1 MGEQRK
7 FVAPGPG
14 VWMLD
19 VTHCQRPRSRWLN
32 ELMEQSYAAGFR
44 EGFARYG
51 ALLDTIEYRA
61 IEGFPYIAVRPL
73 GAPPDAKGTPPKLI
87 FSLLLRLHPALRKR
101 RARAE
106 QVLIEKPWREDR
118 RAFVEEVLPR
128 FEERLGA
135 LGREPIEAFD
145 DAGLVAH
152 LARLLTLLKEAMH
165 DHFYRASSA
174 MLPVGDFIVHARD
187 WTGCAA
193 PEAIE
198 LLRGSSPESVSA
210 VTDVDRVATSLR
222 GDPSLLGDVEGGD
235 DAAAILARLRS
246 APAPVGPAV
255 EAWLARHGDRLV
267 GGHDLTD
274 RRAIEV
280 PATLIATLRAR
291 LAGQSPRAVADP
303 SKLRE
308 RVPAAHR
315 AEFDALL
322 EEARSVYGLRD
333 ARMAID
339 WWSLGLARRA
349 FIEAGKRLV
358 ERGAIR
364 ALDHVFELSSGELE
378 SLLLG
383 RPAVGAGELAERAAW
398 RAEGSVTAA
407 PQFIGGTPG
416 KPPPSEWIPG
426 AAGRI
431 ARAFD
436 VYIGMLN
443 EDAST
448 DPRSL
453 QGVGAS
459 PGKYT
464 GTARIVRTATDFDR
478 VRPGDVLIAPITSP
492 TYNVVLPLLGAI
504 VTDRGGLLSHPAII
518 SREYGIP
525 AVVGARGATSEI
537 REGSRVEVDGG
548 SGLVRVLA

>member
-32 ELMEQSYAAGFR
+32 DLFEDCYTSGFR

-73 GAPPDAKGTPPKLI
+73 GAPPSAKGTPPKFI
-87 FSLLLRLHPALRKR
+87 FSLLLRLHPALRRR

-106 QVLIEKPWREDR
+106 RVLVEKPWREDR
-118 RAFVEEVLPR
+118 RAFLDEVMPR
-128 FEERLGA
+128 FERTLRA
-135 LGREPIEAFD
+135 LGEEDVQQLD
-145 DAGLVAH
+145 DAA
-152 LARLLTLLKEAMH
+152 LADHFRRLRAVMKEAIH
-165 DHFYRASSA
+165 DHFYRAPSA
-174 MLPVGDFIVHARD
+174 MLPVGDYIVHAAE
-187 WTGCAA
+187 WTGCA
-193 PEAIE
+193 PHEAIE

-210 VTDVDRVATSLR
+210 VTDVDQVVQALR
-222 GDPSLLGDVEGGD
+222 SDPALLAEVEGD
-235 DAAAILARLRS
+235 DAAAILERLR
-246 APAPVGPAV
+246 AAGEPVGPAV
-255 EAWLARHGDRLV
+255 REWLARHGDRLV

-291 LAGQSPRAVADP
+291 LAGSTSRAPADP
-303 SKLRE
+303 SALRA
-308 RVPAAHR
+308 RVPEAHR

-322 EEARSVYGLRD
+322 AEARDVYGLRD

-349 FIEAGKRLV
+349 FIEAGERLTK
-358 ERGAIR
+358 RGALG
-364 ALDHVFELSSGELE
+364 ALDHVFDLSADELSALLSGQGGVDA
-378 SLLLG
+378 SDV
-383 RPAVGAGELAERAAW
+383 AKRAAW
-398 RAEGSVTAA
+398 RAEGSVTDA
-407 PQFIGGTPG
+407 PQFLGGTPG
-416 KPPPSEWIPG
+416 KPPPPEWIPG

-431 ARAFD
+431 AKAFGI
-436 VYIGMLN
+436 YIGMLN

-448 DPRSL
+448 DARSL

-548 SGLVRVLA
+548 SGLVRVVA